1 MPATQGSISE
11 VLIGTGVL
19 YLKDRTTASLAFP
32 TDAGGAFD
40 TPTAMTPAWEEV
52 GYSEDG
58 WTLEMDKT
66 FEDIMVAEEV
76 DPIKTIKTAQE
87 VRLTGELSQASHAK
101 LIIALGGGA
110 STSGKIGH
118 GANGAAGATASGYNT
133 LVPPTSSSFNEY
145 AMLLVADGPKGS
157 NGVATRHVRIPRAV
171 SVGSFSMAHAKAPQK
186 VVLSTEF
193 KILVPDT
200 TLNVGSDS
208 NGYNYL
214 FDIVDNTNAAGAG
227 GSSNP

>member
-1 MPATQGSISE
+1 MPATTGSISE

-19 YLKDRTTASLAFP
+19 YIKDRTTGSLAFP

-101 LIIALGGGA
+101 LIIALGGGT

-133 LVPPTSSSFNEY
+133 LVPPTSSSFTEL
-145 AMLLVADGPKGS
+145 AMLLVADGPSGT

-171 SVGSFSMAHAKAPQK
+171 NVGSFSMQHAKAPQK
-186 VVLSTEF
+186 VVLATEF
-193 KILVPDT
+193 KILVPDST
-200 TLNVGSDS
+200 INVGSDS

>member
-1 MPATQGSISE
+1 MS
-11 VLIGTGVL
+11 V
-19 YLKDRTTASLAFP
+19 
-32 TDAGGAFD
+32 
-40 TPTAMTPAWEEV
+40 AWEEV

-76 DPIKTIKTAQE
+76 DPIKTIKTSQE

-101 LIIALGGGA
+101 LVIALGGGA
-110 STSGKIGH
+110 STSDVIGS
-118 GANGAAGATASGYNT
+118 GASGAAGTSATGYNT
-133 LVPPTSSSFNEY
+133 LVPPTSSAFNEY
-145 AMLLVADGPKGS
+145 ALLLVVDGPTGT

-171 SVGSFSMAHAKAPQK
+171 SVGSFSMQHAKAPQK
-186 VVLSTEF
+186 VVLATEF
-193 KILVPDT
+193 KILVPDS

-208 NGYNYL
+208 SGYSYL